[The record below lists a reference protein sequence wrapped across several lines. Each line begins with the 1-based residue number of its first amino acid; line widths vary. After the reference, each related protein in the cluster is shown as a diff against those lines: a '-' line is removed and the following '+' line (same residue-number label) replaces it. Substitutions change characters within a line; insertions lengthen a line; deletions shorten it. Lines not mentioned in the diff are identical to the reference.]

1 MQKES
6 SQRFHKQRDEQKLD
20 YVANGKVIGTE
31 MRYAAETEE
40 MERDGKADNPSDWD
54 SLSDRVRKAR
64 RTQQKTLLQQHR
76 GAI

>member
-1 MQKES
+1 
-6 SQRFHKQRDEQKLD
+6 
-20 YVANGKVIGTE
+20 

-64 RTQQKTLLQQHR
+64 RTQQKTLMQQHR
-76 GAI
+76 GMFSISVSIYSEFISVICY